1 MVIPVQL
8 NPTVAAVYLRRSHFI
23 QCRTDASDASPPILG
38 EDMLHTA
45 PLVIGSELS
54 SMLQQIVDNT
64 STVIYVKDCHFHY
77 MLVNSRFEQLF
88 GVSRRD
94 IVGKTDFDLFSP
106 EMATGFRE
114 NDERV
119 VETGAILECEEVA
132 PHADGPHTYISV
144 KFPLR
149 NEVGCVVAVAG
160 ISTDISDRINARREI
175 ESLRRRYESILSSA
189 GDGICGLDNQGRVT
203 FVNPAVERLLGYAPE
218 ELLGKCR
225 KSFVIN
231 RTGEPTGCPVTAVMS
246 GGDARQ
252 VSDAEFRCR
261 DGSIIPVEYVATPLR
276 EDGETVG
283 AVVAFRDVRARI
295 ELVKAEHEMRAAR
308 AVQMAL
314 YPKCDPTLAGFDIS
328 GVTHPSSLTSGDY
341 YDYIPGPDGSLT
353 VVVGDVSGHGLGPAL
368 EMVETRA
375 SLRTILSYETEMS
388 KVLQR
393 LNKVLANDLPD
404 GMFVTLF
411 AVRIDPNRRVIQ
423 YASAGHQANILFHS
437 DEVTQLNSTGTVLG
451 VFEAATYEN
460 SREIPLQPG
469 DLIVLATD
477 GIMEQNSGHK
487 LPEGPSDLF
496 GWTGTM
502 ESVRR
507 NQHLSASQILV
518 RLCQDVREFAA
529 GSPQKDDVTAVII
542 KVL

>member
-1 MVIPVQL
+1 
-8 NPTVAAVYLRRSHFI
+8 
-23 QCRTDASDASPPILG
+23 
-38 EDMLHTA
+38 MLHIA
-45 PLVIGSELS
+45 PLVMGSELS
-54 SMLQQIVDNT
+54 SLLQQIIDNT
-64 STVIYVKDCHFHY
+64 STVIYVKDRQFHY
-77 MLVNSRFEQLF
+77 ILVNTRYERLF
-88 GVSRRD
+88 GISRHE
-94 IVGKTDFDLFSP
+94 IIGKTDFDLFSP
-106 EMATGFRE
+106 EMASGFRD

-119 VETGAILECEEVA
+119 VETGEILECEEIA

-149 NEVGCVVAVAG
+149 DEMGNVVAVAG
-160 ISTDISDRINARREI
+160 ISTDISDRIRARREI

-203 FVNPAVERLLGYAPE
+203 FVNPAVQRLLGYTPE

-225 KSFVIN
+225 KSFVLNRTGLN
-231 RTGEPTGCPVTAVMS
+231 RTGEPMECPVTAVMS
-246 GGDARQ
+246 GGEARQ

-261 DGSIIPVEYVATPLR
+261 DGSIIPVEYVATPLH
-276 EDGETVG
+276 EDGQTVG
-283 AVVAFRDVRARI
+283 AVVAFRDVRSRN

-314 YPKCDPTLAGFDIS
+314 YPKCDPKLSGFDIS

-388 KVLQR
+388 QVLQR

-411 AVRIDPNRRVIQ
+411 AVRIDPDRRVIQ

-437 DEVTQLNSTGTVLG
+437 NEVTQLNSTGTVLG
-451 VFEAATYEN
+451 VFDAATYEN
-460 SREIPLQPG
+460 SREIPLEPG

-477 GIMEQNSGHK
+477 GIMEQNSGHRM
-487 LPEGPSDLF
+487 PDGPADLF
-496 GWTGTM
+496 GWAGTM

-507 NQHLSASQILV
+507 NQHLPAREILD
-518 RLCQDVREFAA
+518 RLCRDVREFAA
-529 GSPQKDDVTAVII
+529 GSPQKDDVTAVVI